1 MSRILDISGRTFLG
15 SVLTI
20 AFPMALA
27 HAAPQFRVLYSFQGG
42 RDGGASVAGLVD
54 DGLGNLYGTTSQG
67 GRACHRRGGCG
78 VIFKIAS
85 DGSESVLYAFVG
97 GGDGYDPEATLLR
110 GPDGTLYGTTR
121 KGGTGCS
128 RHGCGTIF
136 SLEPDGHKTTLFR
149 FDKSLYGALPVDAL
163 VMDKSGD
170 LFGTTPQGGP
180 AHYGTAFRLAPDG
193 TYTILHAFDDG
204 ADGGYVYQGLLL
216 DARGNLYGGSVGG
229 GGNGGG
235 DVYEIAAGGAFSILH
250 TFVGQDGFGVDAP
263 LIKDSQGDLY
273 GTTFKGGTDFNGGTV
288 FKLAADGTETV
299 LFDFNGASDG
309 QYPNSALTVDAGGN
323 FYGTT
328 LQGGDFNK
336 GTVYKLAPDGTQT
349 VLYSFTGGSDGAYP
363 FNGVIEKR
371 GRLYGTTW
379 QAGADLTQCGNVG
392 CGTVYEISAIGD

>member
-1 MSRILDISGRTFLG
+1 MHSSAAATATIRKRRCSGDRTARFTARRAKAG
-15 SVLTI
+15 
-20 AFPMALA
+20 P
-27 HAAPQFRVLYSFQGG
+27 
-42 RDGGASVAGLVD
+42 VA
-54 DGLGNLYGTTSQG
+54 
-67 GRACHRRGGCG
+67 
-78 VIFKIAS
+78 
-85 DGSESVLYAFVG
+85 
-97 GGDGYDPEATLLR
+97 
-110 GPDGTLYGTTR
+110 
-121 KGGTGCS
+121 S

-149 FDKSLYGALPVDAL
+149 FDKGPYGALPVGAL
-163 VMDKSGD
+163 VMDKSCD
-170 LFGTTPQGGP
+170 LFGTAPQGGP

-193 TYTILHAFDDG
+193 TYTILHAFDGG
-204 ADGGYVYQGLLL
+204 ADGGFVYQGLLL
-216 DARGNLYGGSVGG
+216 TRAGNLYGGSVGG

-288 FKLAADGTETV
+288 FKIAADGTQSV

-336 GTVYKLAPDGTQT
+336 GTVLQ
-349 VLYSFTGGSDGAYP
+349 GSRPTARRP
-363 FNGVIEKR
+363 CSIPSRAEATAR
-371 GRLYGTTW
+371 TPST
-379 QAGADLTQCGNVG
+379 A
-392 CGTVYEISAIGD
+392 